1 MKALAL
7 TSFDS
12 GPAVI
17 DVEDPTPATGEVLVR
32 TGAASINAYDT
43 AVGAGAL
50 RQYMTY
56 EFPAVVGGD
65 HAGTI
70 EALGD
75 GVEGFEVGDRVFGMM
90 GMKPSIHDGSF
101 GELAT
106 PQAVAIAHTPDG
118 VSDIDAGS
126 LAVAGTTAMSAV
138 DELGIARDARVLVLG
153 ATGGVGSFAV
163 QLLRLSGAHVIASVR
178 SGDEA
183 FVTDLG
189 AAETVDYMSD
199 LAAEI
204 RQRYPDGLD
213 AVIDAVSPDPGVFGG
228 VAGLVRAGGWAVST
242 RGGAG
247 ENTRIGE
254 VQTFN
259 ANGNPG
265 HLAAL
270 GDLVVK
276 GDVRVPVR
284 KTYPLADA
292 VQALDDFRTQH
303 TVGKLVITMT

>member
-7 TSFDS
+7 QSFES

-17 DVEDPTPATGEVLVR
+17 DVADPAPGAGEVLVR
-32 TGAASINAYDT
+32 VGAASINAYDV
-43 AVGAGAL
+43 AVAAGAM
-50 RQYMTY
+50 RQYLTY
-56 EFPAVVGGD
+56 EFPAVIGGD
-65 HAGTI
+65 HAGTV

-75 GVEGFEVGDRVFGMM
+75 GVDGFEVGDRVFGMM
-90 GMKPSIHDGSF
+90 GMKPTIRDGSF
-101 GELAT
+101 AELTT
-106 PQAVAIAHTPDG
+106 PQAVAIARAHDDL
-118 VSDIDAGS
+118 SDVDAGS

-138 DELGIARDARVLVLG
+138 DELGISRDAPVLVLG
-153 ATGGVGSFAV
+153 ATGGVGSYAV

-178 SGDEA
+178 SGDER

-189 AAETVDYMSD
+189 AAETVDYKGD

-213 AVIDAVSPDPGVFGG
+213 AVVDAVSPDPGTFGG
-228 VAGLVRAGGWAVST
+228 IAALVRAGGWAVST

-254 VQTFN
+254 VQAFN
-259 ANGNPG
+259 ATGNPG
-265 HLAAL
+265 HLTAL

-292 VQALDDFRTQH
+292 AKALEDFQTEH